1 MQARKHIILLSTE
14 QAAQD
19 LRGCSLDQDRVAR
32 CDHQIFDLG
41 AGIDPGRPLYSF
53 GHCHI
58 WVKFCIVLQ
67 HQCTM
72 CILGSM
78 MALWSKAEIQKYTF

>member
-1 MQARKHIILLSTE
+1 MQARKHISLLSTE

-41 AGIDPGRPLYSF
+41 AGIDPGSQLYCF

-67 HQCTM
+67 LHFIQCPFPNQ
-72 CILGSM
+72 
-78 MALWSKAEIQKYTF
+78 IQFGLEK

>member
-1 MQARKHIILLSTE
+1 MQARKLIILLSTE

-41 AGIDPGRPLYSF
+41 RALTLAGHFIIL
-53 GHCHI
+53 
-58 WVKFCIVLQ
+58 VIV
-67 HQCTM
+67 
-72 CILGSM
+72 I
-78 MALWSKAEIQKYTF
+78 F

>member
-1 MQARKHIILLSTE
+1 MQACKHISLLSTE

-41 AGIDPGRPLYSF
+41 AGIDPG
-53 GHCHI
+53 
-58 WVKFCIVLQ
+58 IVLV
-67 HQCTM
+67 
-72 CILGSM
+72 IVIFGSSF
-78 MALWSKAEIQKYTF
+78 ALYCNISASVL